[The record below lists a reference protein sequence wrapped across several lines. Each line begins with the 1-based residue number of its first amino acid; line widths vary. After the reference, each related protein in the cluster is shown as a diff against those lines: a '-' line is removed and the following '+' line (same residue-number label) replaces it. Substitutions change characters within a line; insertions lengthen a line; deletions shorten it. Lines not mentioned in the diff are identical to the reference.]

1 MQGSSSSSRH
11 VLAIL
16 LIILQITSSIAK
28 SFSHKPYH
36 TKRNTEY
43 IRSSCTTT
51 TYPRLCYRSLSIY
64 ASKINTSPRL
74 IAHTALLVTFR
85 ASKSTSRLMR
95 KIART
100 HRLKPRVAAA
110 MADCIEVIDDSID
123 ELQKSIGEI
132 VRIRRSNFVLIMSD
146 LQTWVSAALTDEDT
160 CMDGFSGR
168 AMNGYAKMM
177 VRKRIVKIA
186 HLTSNALALI
196 NNYASS
202 QILD

>member
-1 MQGSSSSSRH
+1 MEGSSSSSRH

-16 LIILQITSSIAK
+16 LIILQFTPSIAK
-28 SFSHKPYH
+28 TFSHKPYH

-85 ASKSTSRLMR
+85 ASKSTSRFMR

-123 ELQKSIGEI
+123 ELQKSI
-132 VRIRRSNFVLIMSD
+132 
-146 LQTWVSAALTDEDT
+146 DEDT